1 MIRDKNNDEHAI
13 TSSRLSHCP
22 RRPAIRAAIGHAPA
36 AVISLSLSIA
46 PAVFQA
52 RPAGRCLSATH
63 SRLVP
68 RLVLS
73 RLEGRLVSISACL
86 STPYSLYRPVGP
98 CSSGLAR
105 PRLIARRRIC
115 HRNHPI
121 LIISYTHRILVSL
134 YPCIFY
140 IYRIHHIHYI
150 HSSTRHDEPRHNI
163 QASTT
168 ASRPAV
174 SNRINGTRQER

>member
-13 TSSRLSHCP
+13 TSSRPSHCP

-63 SRLVP
+63 HRLVS

-73 RLEGRLVSISACL
+73 RLAERLVHISDCL
-86 STPYSLYRPVGP
+86 SMPYSLYRSVGP
-98 CSSGLAR
+98 CSSGLAHS
-105 PRLIARRRIC
+105 RLIARRRYHHI
-115 HRNHPI
+115 H
-121 LIISYTHRILVSL
+121 IIRYIHRILVSL
-134 YPCIFY
+134 YSCIFY
-140 IYRIHHIHYI
+140 IHRIHHIHYI
-150 HSSTRHDEPRHNI
+150 HSSTRHDEPRLDS
-163 QASTT
+163 QA
-168 ASRPAV
+168 AAV
-174 SNRINGTRQER
+174 PPPVPTPQIERDGTRQER